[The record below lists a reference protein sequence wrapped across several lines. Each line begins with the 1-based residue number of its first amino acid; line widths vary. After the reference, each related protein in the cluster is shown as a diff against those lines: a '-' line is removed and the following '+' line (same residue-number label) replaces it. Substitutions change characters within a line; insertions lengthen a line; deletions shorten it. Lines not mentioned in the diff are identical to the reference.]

1 MVQEK
6 LQREDSIETEKC
18 KLLFGLFL
26 LWELIPFSWYDLCIR
41 GGSKNI
47 SAIIRI
53 YRPQFKIYQRLLEY
67 IDLPTK
73 TDNDSNLIIKRGCA
87 KILAHPL
94 LYND

>member
-6 LQREDSIETEKC
+6 LRREDSVETEKWN
-18 KLLFGLFL
+18 LLFGLFL
-26 LWELIPFSWYDLCIR
+26 LWELIPLMWYDLGIR
-41 GGSKNI
+41 EEV
-47 SAIIRI
+47 
-53 YRPQFKIYQRLLEY
+53 KIYQRLLKY

-94 LYND
+94 FHND

>member
-1 MVQEK
+1 MVFF
-6 LQREDSIETEKC
+6 RVMGIN
-18 KLLFGLFL
+18 
-26 LWELIPFSWYDLCIR
+26 PFQLVR
-41 GGSKNI
+41 FRHKGASKNI

-53 YRPQFKIYQRLLEY
+53 YRPQLKIYQRLLKY